1 MPAAPGQMP
10 AFGMPDPAPFG
21 APPPPGGR
29 PAPLGTPFALPEDPD
44 PFGLSPDPEERA
56 GFGWNWEP
64 PEGHPE
70 TQPGDMPFGTP
81 PGDEPFGR

>member
-1 MPAAPGQMP
+1 MP
-10 AFGMPDPAPFG
+10 AFGLPDTAPFG
-21 APPPPGGR
+21 VPPAGGR

-64 PEGHPE
+64 PEGHPDA
-70 TQPGDMPFGTP
+70 Q
-81 PGDEPFGR
+81 PGDEPFGL

>member
-1 MPAAPGQMP
+1 MPGAAPFGVPAAPEP
-10 AFGMPDPAPFG
+10 AFGI
-21 APPPPGGR
+21 
-29 PAPLGTPFALPEDPD
+29 PD

-64 PEGHPE
+64 PEGHPDA
-70 TQPGDMPFGTP
+70 Q